1 MSRIR
6 GIHYKTN
13 HQKKADKLFN
23 SILNRSFKAGATI
36 TNNLYRAQNLTN
48 IHSSSQA
55 SASPKGC
62 GVGLIA
68 FIVCIIIT
76 FIIVNNSDFN
86 FFTELLVTIG
96 ISGLV
101 AFIVTLIA
109 TIATPKQNNKK
120 SPFLSISTPL
130 SEEQKQQIKKI
141 VQLILDNNNF
151 EDIEN
156 IFGEKEIDKI
166 VLKNSFDEVVEY
178 FLLDDLLS
186 EEEENKLIAFKEYFN
201 FSQDDLNEKG
211 SYEKVVLASIL
222 RSITE
227 GVIPDSFKIIEGTIP
242 FNLNRNEKIIWIFQ
256 NVDYYEDTIKRTY
269 QGDSNGISMRISKG
283 LYYRMGSFK
292 GQTIETKVLKYV
304 GKGFLGFTDKNIY
317 FYSYDKSFRIPYS
330 KIVTVLPYER
340 GIRIQKEGVSAKP
353 QIFNNINEWFAYNL
367 IMNLSKW

>member
-156 IFGEKEIDKI
+156 IFGEKEIDKT

-292 GQTIETKVLKYV
+292 GQTMK
-304 GKGFLGFTDKNIY
+304 F
-317 FYSYDKSFRIPYS
+317 
-330 KIVTVLPYER
+330 
-340 GIRIQKEGVSAKP
+340 
-353 QIFNNINEWFAYNL
+353 
-367 IMNLSKW
+367 